1 MQAFDSVRSA
11 LSGFLQEKGLEWPA
25 KAVVEAAKDPKH
37 GDVATNLAMLLAKPL
52 HRAPRDIAAELAAW
66 IRDHTDGVEN
76 VEVAGP
82 GFCNVT
88 FSQVFW
94 RRVVQQV
101 EKEGAAFGSSTIG
114 GGRKTL
120 VEYVSANPTGPLHV
134 GHGRGAAAGDS
145 LARILRRAG
154 YDVTTEYYINDAGR
168 QMRILGMSVWYR
180 LRNLVGRTM
189 AEPEDYYRGSYIT
202 DIAKEMLEKDPS
214 LADAS
219 DEDGKERCYEYAKNE
234 ILEGIKKDLRD
245 FRVEHQNWFSEKTLV
260 DGGLVDKAFQAL
272 KDAGYTYEKDG
283 ALWFATSR
291 LGDDKDRVLRKSDGS
306 LTYFA
311 SDIAYHHN
319 KFERGFDWLIDVW
332 GADHHGYVPRMRAA
346 IEAMGKGKKNFD
358 VVLIQLVNLLINGQ
372 PVSMSTRA
380 GTFETLADVVR
391 EVGADA
397 ARFMFLSRKTDSPVD
412 FDLEAVKQR
421 TMENPVYYV
430 QYAHARVAALLRRAA
445 EEGVTIPDVSDDAA
459 LAGLTLPDD
468 MALLRKMA
476 LYRDM
481 LEQAATTLSV
491 HHVSHYLMELSQLL
505 HSYYTKNQ
513 ILKAG
518 DPVTTGSRLAL
529 LRAVSRV
536 IANGLDL
543 MGVSAPTTC
552 NRTGKPAGGEI
563 CHGFFPPEFHPHD
576 PDQRRIAPLRDHAER
591 SRFGP
596 HRRHPHRHCGL
607 VLLHGLHGGTR
618 AESGKASGGN
628 RCHRGPGKER

>member
-529 LRAVSRV
+529 LRAVSRI

-543 MGVSAPTTC
+543 MGVSAP
-552 NRTGKPAGGEI
+552 
-563 CHGFFPPEFHPHD
+563 
-576 PDQRRIAPLRDHAER
+576 DHM
-591 SRFGP
+591 
-596 HRRHPHRHCGL
+596 
-607 VLLHGLHGGTR
+607 
-618 AESGKASGGN
+618 
-628 RCHRGPGKER
+628 

>member
-311 SDIAYHHN
+311 SDFAYHHN

-543 MGVSAPTTC
+543 MGVSAP
-552 NRTGKPAGGEI
+552 
-563 CHGFFPPEFHPHD
+563 
-576 PDQRRIAPLRDHAER
+576 DHM
-591 SRFGP
+591 
-596 HRRHPHRHCGL
+596 
-607 VLLHGLHGGTR
+607 
-618 AESGKASGGN
+618 
-628 RCHRGPGKER
+628 

>member
-101 EKEGAAFGSSTIG
+101 EKEGAAFGISTIG

-543 MGVSAPTTC
+543 MGVSAP
-552 NRTGKPAGGEI
+552 
-563 CHGFFPPEFHPHD
+563 
-576 PDQRRIAPLRDHAER
+576 DHM
-591 SRFGP
+591 
-596 HRRHPHRHCGL
+596 
-607 VLLHGLHGGTR
+607 
-618 AESGKASGGN
+618 
-628 RCHRGPGKER
+628 

>member
-445 EEGVTIPDVSDDAA
+445 GEGVTIPDVSDDAA

-505 HSYYTKNQ
+505 HSYYTKIQ

-543 MGVSAPTTC
+543 MGVSAP
-552 NRTGKPAGGEI
+552 
-563 CHGFFPPEFHPHD
+563 
-576 PDQRRIAPLRDHAER
+576 DHM
-591 SRFGP
+591 
-596 HRRHPHRHCGL
+596 
-607 VLLHGLHGGTR
+607 
-618 AESGKASGGN
+618 
-628 RCHRGPGKER
+628 

>member
-358 VVLIQLVNLLINGQ
+358 VVLIQLVNLLVNGQ

-445 EEGVTIPDVSDDAA
+445 GEGVTIPDVSDDAA

-481 LEQAATTLSV
+481 LEQAATPLSV
-491 HHVSHYLMELSQLL
+491 HHVRHYLMELSQLL

-543 MGVSAPTTC
+543 MGVSAP
-552 NRTGKPAGGEI
+552 
-563 CHGFFPPEFHPHD
+563 
-576 PDQRRIAPLRDHAER
+576 DHM
-591 SRFGP
+591 
-596 HRRHPHRHCGL
+596 
-607 VLLHGLHGGTR
+607 
-618 AESGKASGGN
+618 
-628 RCHRGPGKER
+628 

>member
-536 IANGLDL
+536 ITNGLDL
-543 MGVSAPTTC
+543 MGVSAP
-552 NRTGKPAGGEI
+552 
-563 CHGFFPPEFHPHD
+563 
-576 PDQRRIAPLRDHAER
+576 DHM
-591 SRFGP
+591 
-596 HRRHPHRHCGL
+596 
-607 VLLHGLHGGTR
+607 
-618 AESGKASGGN
+618 
-628 RCHRGPGKER
+628 

>member
-76 VEVAGP
+76 VEVAAP

-114 GGRKTL
+114 GGRNTL

-543 MGVSAPTTC
+543 MGVSAP
-552 NRTGKPAGGEI
+552 
-563 CHGFFPPEFHPHD
+563 
-576 PDQRRIAPLRDHAER
+576 DHM
-591 SRFGP
+591 
-596 HRRHPHRHCGL
+596 
-607 VLLHGLHGGTR
+607 
-618 AESGKASGGN
+618 
-628 RCHRGPGKER
+628 

>member
-52 HRAPRDIAAELAAW
+52 HRVPRDIAAELAAW

-445 EEGVTIPDVSDDAA
+445 GEGVTIPDVSDDAA

-505 HSYYTKNQ
+505 HSYYTKHQ

-543 MGVSAPTTC
+543 MGVSAP
-552 NRTGKPAGGEI
+552 
-563 CHGFFPPEFHPHD
+563 
-576 PDQRRIAPLRDHAER
+576 DHM
-591 SRFGP
+591 
-596 HRRHPHRHCGL
+596 
-607 VLLHGLHGGTR
+607 
-618 AESGKASGGN
+618 
-628 RCHRGPGKER
+628 

>member
-88 FSQVFW
+88 FSQVFL

-219 DEDGKERCYEYAKNE
+219 DEDGKECCYEYAKNE

-543 MGVSAPTTC
+543 MGVSAP
-552 NRTGKPAGGEI
+552 
-563 CHGFFPPEFHPHD
+563 
-576 PDQRRIAPLRDHAER
+576 DHM
-591 SRFGP
+591 
-596 HRRHPHRHCGL
+596 
-607 VLLHGLHGGTR
+607 
-618 AESGKASGGN
+618 
-628 RCHRGPGKER
+628 

>member
-101 EKEGAAFGSSTIG
+101 EKEGAAFGSSTFG

-219 DEDGKERCYEYAKNE
+219 DEDGKGRCYEYAKNE

-445 EEGVTIPDVSDDAA
+445 GEGVTIPDVSDDAA

-476 LYRDM
+476 LYRNM

-543 MGVSAPTTC
+543 MGVSAP
-552 NRTGKPAGGEI
+552 
-563 CHGFFPPEFHPHD
+563 
-576 PDQRRIAPLRDHAER
+576 DHM
-591 SRFGP
+591 
-596 HRRHPHRHCGL
+596 
-607 VLLHGLHGGTR
+607 
-618 AESGKASGGN
+618 
-628 RCHRGPGKER
+628 

>member
-189 AEPEDYYRGSYIT
+189 AEPQDYYRGSYIT

-358 VVLIQLVNLLINGQ
+358 VVLIQLVNLLVNGQ

-445 EEGVTIPDVSDDAA
+445 GEGVTIPDVSDDAA

-513 ILKAG
+513 IRKAG
-518 DPVTTGSRLAL
+518 DPVTPGSRLAL

-543 MGVSAPTTC
+543 MGVSAP
-552 NRTGKPAGGEI
+552 
-563 CHGFFPPEFHPHD
+563 
-576 PDQRRIAPLRDHAER
+576 DHM
-591 SRFGP
+591 
-596 HRRHPHRHCGL
+596 
-607 VLLHGLHGGTR
+607 
-618 AESGKASGGN
+618 
-628 RCHRGPGKER
+628 

>member
-1 MQAFDSVRSA
+1 MQAFDSVRLA

-311 SDIAYHHN
+311 SDIGYHHN

-543 MGVSAPTTC
+543 MGVSAP
-552 NRTGKPAGGEI
+552 
-563 CHGFFPPEFHPHD
+563 
-576 PDQRRIAPLRDHAER
+576 DHM
-591 SRFGP
+591 
-596 HRRHPHRHCGL
+596 
-607 VLLHGLHGGTR
+607 
-618 AESGKASGGN
+618 
-628 RCHRGPGKER
+628 

>member
-134 GHGRGAAAGDS
+134 GHGRGAATGDS

-358 VVLIQLVNLLINGQ
+358 VVLIQLVNLLVNGQ

-445 EEGVTIPDVSDDAA
+445 GEGVTIPDVSDDAA

-543 MGVSAPTTC
+543 MGVSAP
-552 NRTGKPAGGEI
+552 
-563 CHGFFPPEFHPHD
+563 
-576 PDQRRIAPLRDHAER
+576 DHM
-591 SRFGP
+591 
-596 HRRHPHRHCGL
+596 
-607 VLLHGLHGGTR
+607 
-618 AESGKASGGN
+618 
-628 RCHRGPGKER
+628 

>member
-214 LADAS
+214 LANAS

-358 VVLIQLVNLLINGQ
+358 VVLIQLVNLLVNGQ

-445 EEGVTIPDVSDDAA
+445 GEGVTIPDVSDDAA

-543 MGVSAPTTC
+543 MGVSAP
-552 NRTGKPAGGEI
+552 
-563 CHGFFPPEFHPHD
+563 
-576 PDQRRIAPLRDHAER
+576 DHM
-591 SRFGP
+591 
-596 HRRHPHRHCGL
+596 
-607 VLLHGLHGGTR
+607 
-618 AESGKASGGN
+618 
-628 RCHRGPGKER
+628 

>member
-52 HRAPRDIAAELAAW
+52 HRAPRDIAAEQAVW

-180 LRNLVGRTM
+180 LRKLVGRTM

-219 DEDGKERCYEYAKNE
+219 DEDGKVRCYEYAKNE
-234 ILEGIKKDLRD
+234 ILDGIKKDLRD

-445 EEGVTIPDVSDDAA
+445 GEGVTIPDVSDDAA

-543 MGVSAPTTC
+543 MGVSAP
-552 NRTGKPAGGEI
+552 
-563 CHGFFPPEFHPHD
+563 
-576 PDQRRIAPLRDHAER
+576 DHM
-591 SRFGP
+591 
-596 HRRHPHRHCGL
+596 
-607 VLLHGLHGGTR
+607 
-618 AESGKASGGN
+618 
-628 RCHRGPGKER
+628 

>member
-358 VVLIQLVNLLINGQ
+358 VMLIQLVNLLINGQ

-543 MGVSAPTTC
+543 MGVSAP
-552 NRTGKPAGGEI
+552 
-563 CHGFFPPEFHPHD
+563 
-576 PDQRRIAPLRDHAER
+576 DHM
-591 SRFGP
+591 
-596 HRRHPHRHCGL
+596 
-607 VLLHGLHGGTR
+607 
-618 AESGKASGGN
+618 
-628 RCHRGPGKER
+628 

>member
-219 DEDGKERCYEYAKNE
+219 DEDGKGRCYEYAKNE

-412 FDLEAVKQR
+412 FDLEAIKQR

-445 EEGVTIPDVSDDAA
+445 GEGVTIPDVSDDAA
-459 LAGLTLPDD
+459 LVGLTLPDD

-543 MGVSAPTTC
+543 MGVSAP
-552 NRTGKPAGGEI
+552 
-563 CHGFFPPEFHPHD
+563 
-576 PDQRRIAPLRDHAER
+576 DHM
-591 SRFGP
+591 
-596 HRRHPHRHCGL
+596 
-607 VLLHGLHGGTR
+607 
-618 AESGKASGGN
+618 
-628 RCHRGPGKER
+628 

>member
-1 MQAFDSVRSA
+1 MQAFDSVRLA

-52 HRAPRDIAAELAAW
+52 HRVPRDIAAELAAW

-101 EKEGAAFGSSTIG
+101 EKEGEAFGSSTIG

-245 FRVEHQNWFSEKTLV
+245 FRVEHQSWFSEKTLV

-543 MGVSAPTTC
+543 MGVSAP
-552 NRTGKPAGGEI
+552 
-563 CHGFFPPEFHPHD
+563 
-576 PDQRRIAPLRDHAER
+576 DHM
-591 SRFGP
+591 
-596 HRRHPHRHCGL
+596 
-607 VLLHGLHGGTR
+607 
-618 AESGKASGGN
+618 
-628 RCHRGPGKER
+628 

>member
-52 HRAPRDIAAELAAW
+52 HRAPRDIAAEQAVW

-234 ILEGIKKDLRD
+234 ILDGIKKDLRD

-397 ARFMFLSRKTDSPVD
+397 ARFMFLSRKTDNPVD

-445 EEGVTIPDVSDDAA
+445 GEGVTIPDVSDDAA

-543 MGVSAPTTC
+543 MGVSAP
-552 NRTGKPAGGEI
+552 
-563 CHGFFPPEFHPHD
+563 
-576 PDQRRIAPLRDHAER
+576 DHM
-591 SRFGP
+591 
-596 HRRHPHRHCGL
+596 
-607 VLLHGLHGGTR
+607 
-618 AESGKASGGN
+618 
-628 RCHRGPGKER
+628 

>member
-1 MQAFDSVRSA
+1 MQAFDSVRLA

-245 FRVEHQNWFSEKTLV
+245 FRVEHQSWFSEKTLV

-445 EEGVTIPDVSDDAA
+445 EEGVTIPDVSDDA

-543 MGVSAPTTC
+543 MGVSAP
-552 NRTGKPAGGEI
+552 
-563 CHGFFPPEFHPHD
+563 
-576 PDQRRIAPLRDHAER
+576 DHM
-591 SRFGP
+591 
-596 HRRHPHRHCGL
+596 
-607 VLLHGLHGGTR
+607 
-618 AESGKASGGN
+618 
-628 RCHRGPGKER
+628 

>member
-219 DEDGKERCYEYAKNE
+219 DENGKERCYEYAKNE

-543 MGVSAPTTC
+543 MGVSAP
-552 NRTGKPAGGEI
+552 
-563 CHGFFPPEFHPHD
+563 
-576 PDQRRIAPLRDHAER
+576 DHM
-591 SRFGP
+591 
-596 HRRHPHRHCGL
+596 
-607 VLLHGLHGGTR
+607 
-618 AESGKASGGN
+618 
-628 RCHRGPGKER
+628 

>member
-319 KFERGFDWLIDVW
+319 KFECGFDWLIDVW

-380 GTFETLADVVR
+380 GTFETLADLVR

-543 MGVSAPTTC
+543 MGVSAP
-552 NRTGKPAGGEI
+552 
-563 CHGFFPPEFHPHD
+563 
-576 PDQRRIAPLRDHAER
+576 DHM
-591 SRFGP
+591 
-596 HRRHPHRHCGL
+596 
-607 VLLHGLHGGTR
+607 
-618 AESGKASGGN
+618 
-628 RCHRGPGKER
+628 

>member
-11 LSGFLQEKGLEWPA
+11 LSGFLQGKGLEWPA

-234 ILEGIKKDLRD
+234 ILEGIKKDLRN

-543 MGVSAPTTC
+543 MGVSAP
-552 NRTGKPAGGEI
+552 
-563 CHGFFPPEFHPHD
+563 
-576 PDQRRIAPLRDHAER
+576 DHM
-591 SRFGP
+591 
-596 HRRHPHRHCGL
+596 
-607 VLLHGLHGGTR
+607 
-618 AESGKASGGN
+618 
-628 RCHRGPGKER
+628 

>member
-94 RRVVQQV
+94 HRVVQQV

-543 MGVSAPTTC
+543 MGVSAP
-552 NRTGKPAGGEI
+552 
-563 CHGFFPPEFHPHD
+563 
-576 PDQRRIAPLRDHAER
+576 DHM
-591 SRFGP
+591 
-596 HRRHPHRHCGL
+596 
-607 VLLHGLHGGTR
+607 
-618 AESGKASGGN
+618 
-628 RCHRGPGKER
+628 

>member
-219 DEDGKERCYEYAKNE
+219 DEDGKECCYEYAKNE

-543 MGVSAPTTC
+543 MGVSAP
-552 NRTGKPAGGEI
+552 
-563 CHGFFPPEFHPHD
+563 
-576 PDQRRIAPLRDHAER
+576 DHM
-591 SRFGP
+591 
-596 HRRHPHRHCGL
+596 
-607 VLLHGLHGGTR
+607 
-618 AESGKASGGN
+618 
-628 RCHRGPGKER
+628 

>member
-168 QMRILGMSVWYR
+168 QVRILGMSVWYR

-219 DEDGKERCYEYAKNE
+219 DEDGKECCYEYAKNE

-543 MGVSAPTTC
+543 MGVSAP
-552 NRTGKPAGGEI
+552 
-563 CHGFFPPEFHPHD
+563 
-576 PDQRRIAPLRDHAER
+576 DHM
-591 SRFGP
+591 
-596 HRRHPHRHCGL
+596 
-607 VLLHGLHGGTR
+607 
-618 AESGKASGGN
+618 
-628 RCHRGPGKER
+628 

>member
-145 LARILRRAG
+145 LARILRRAD

-219 DEDGKERCYEYAKNE
+219 DEDGKERCYEYAKKE

-543 MGVSAPTTC
+543 MGVSAP
-552 NRTGKPAGGEI
+552 
-563 CHGFFPPEFHPHD
+563 
-576 PDQRRIAPLRDHAER
+576 DHM
-591 SRFGP
+591 
-596 HRRHPHRHCGL
+596 
-607 VLLHGLHGGTR
+607 
-618 AESGKASGGN
+618 
-628 RCHRGPGKER
+628 

>member
-189 AEPEDYYRGSYIT
+189 AEPADYYRGSYIT

-543 MGVSAPTTC
+543 MGVSAP
-552 NRTGKPAGGEI
+552 
-563 CHGFFPPEFHPHD
+563 
-576 PDQRRIAPLRDHAER
+576 DHM
-591 SRFGP
+591 
-596 HRRHPHRHCGL
+596 
-607 VLLHGLHGGTR
+607 
-618 AESGKASGGN
+618 
-628 RCHRGPGKER
+628 

>member
-245 FRVEHQNWFSEKTLV
+245 FRVEHQSWFSEKTLV

-459 LAGLTLPDD
+459 LAGLTLQDD

-543 MGVSAPTTC
+543 MGVSAP
-552 NRTGKPAGGEI
+552 
-563 CHGFFPPEFHPHD
+563 
-576 PDQRRIAPLRDHAER
+576 DHM
-591 SRFGP
+591 
-596 HRRHPHRHCGL
+596 
-607 VLLHGLHGGTR
+607 
-618 AESGKASGGN
+618 
-628 RCHRGPGKER
+628 

>member
-283 ALWFATSR
+283 ALWFVTSR

-543 MGVSAPTTC
+543 MGVSAP
-552 NRTGKPAGGEI
+552 
-563 CHGFFPPEFHPHD
+563 
-576 PDQRRIAPLRDHAER
+576 DHM
-591 SRFGP
+591 
-596 HRRHPHRHCGL
+596 
-607 VLLHGLHGGTR
+607 
-618 AESGKASGGN
+618 
-628 RCHRGPGKER
+628 

>member
-291 LGDDKDRVLRKSDGS
+291 LGDDKDRVLRKSDSS

-332 GADHHGYVPRMRAA
+332 GADHHGYEPRMRAA

-430 QYAHARVAALLRRAA
+430 QYAHARVAALMRRAA

-468 MALLRKMA
+468 MALLRKMT

-543 MGVSAPTTC
+543 MGVSAP
-552 NRTGKPAGGEI
+552 
-563 CHGFFPPEFHPHD
+563 
-576 PDQRRIAPLRDHAER
+576 DHM
-591 SRFGP
+591 
-596 HRRHPHRHCGL
+596 
-607 VLLHGLHGGTR
+607 
-618 AESGKASGGN
+618 
-628 RCHRGPGKER
+628 

>member
-234 ILEGIKKDLRD
+234 ILEGIKKDLHD

-543 MGVSAPTTC
+543 MGVSAP
-552 NRTGKPAGGEI
+552 
-563 CHGFFPPEFHPHD
+563 
-576 PDQRRIAPLRDHAER
+576 DHM
-591 SRFGP
+591 
-596 HRRHPHRHCGL
+596 
-607 VLLHGLHGGTR
+607 
-618 AESGKASGGN
+618 
-628 RCHRGPGKER
+628 

>member
-1 MQAFDSVRSA
+1 MQAFDSVRLA

-154 YDVTTEYYINDAGR
+154 YGVTTEYYINDAGR

-543 MGVSAPTTC
+543 MGVSAP
-552 NRTGKPAGGEI
+552 
-563 CHGFFPPEFHPHD
+563 
-576 PDQRRIAPLRDHAER
+576 DHM
-591 SRFGP
+591 
-596 HRRHPHRHCGL
+596 
-607 VLLHGLHGGTR
+607 
-618 AESGKASGGN
+618 
-628 RCHRGPGKER
+628 